1 MWLAYGDAR
10 TLARLARNSGGV
22 CTAPVLSVAARETCV
37 HEAPR
42 QGQGGRGARSGA
54 GRRGTMTRASRA
66 MADDDSA
73 TNDGLGEAGLERWVR
88 GGGVGGRGM
97 GVAPG
102 VRDKPPKND
111 GAEAG
116 CVWLFGPA

>member
-1 MWLAYGDAR
+1 
-10 TLARLARNSGGV
+10 
-22 CTAPVLSVAARETCV
+22 
-37 HEAPR
+37 
-42 QGQGGRGARSGA
+42 
-54 GRRGTMTRASRA
+54 MTRASRA

-111 GAEAG
+111 GAEA
-116 CVWLFGPA
+116 